1 MIRQKPRSIQLY
13 SLPSIPHH
21 PRKGMWGGQM
31 LGWGESLLHSYHNL
45 KAACEARGGLE
56 RDWLKFSL
64 PGKEG
69 LPPQAVLLAPS
80 YSLLVNDGLSHGFRK
95 QSSSIP

>member
-1 MIRQKPRSIQLY
+1 M
-13 SLPSIPHH
+13 
-21 PRKGMWGGQM
+21 
-31 LGWGESLLHSYHNL
+31 
-45 KAACEARGGLE
+45 